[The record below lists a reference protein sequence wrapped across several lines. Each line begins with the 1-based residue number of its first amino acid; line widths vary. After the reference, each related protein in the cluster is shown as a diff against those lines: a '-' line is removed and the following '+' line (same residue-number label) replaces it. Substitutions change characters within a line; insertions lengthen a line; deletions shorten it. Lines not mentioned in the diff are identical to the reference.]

1 MCRVSKEITMY
12 SRRLTRAILLLVV
25 SSQSAFA
32 LGRASDASVTV
43 LAHGPAGLR
52 IDGKSRELSVEDDGT
67 TVTFKVPL
75 APIDTGIGLRNRH
88 MRESLEAERFPVASL
103 RIRRS
108 EIAFPRDGAPTQGTV
123 KGELTLHGQSHPA
136 LVRYQASRDGTGK
149 VRVHGSLHLDLRD
162 FAVNRPSYLGVT
174 VAPEVEITVEAV
186 LEDA

>member
-1 MCRVSKEITMY
+1 MC
-12 SRRLTRAILLLVV
+12 SRRFTTAILLLVA
-25 SSQSAFA
+25 SAPTAFA

-52 IDGKSRELSVEDDGT
+52 VDGKSRELSVEDDGT
-67 TVTFKVPL
+67 TLTFKVPL

-88 MRESLEAERFPVASL
+88 MRESLEAERFPVALL
-103 RIRRS
+103 RVPKA

-123 KGELTLHGQSHPA
+123 RGELTLHGQSHPA

>member
-1 MCRVSKEITMY
+1 MC
-12 SRRLTRAILLLVV
+12 SRRITSAILLLVV
-25 SSQSAFA
+25 SSQPVFA

-52 IDGKSRELSVEDDGT
+52 IDGRSRELSVEDDGA

-103 RIRRS
+103 RVRRS
-108 EIAFPRDGAPTQGTV
+108 VIAFPRDGAPTQGTV
-123 KGELTLHGQSHPA
+123 RGELTLHGQSHSSV
-136 LVRYQASRDGTGK
+136 VRYQASRDGTGK
-149 VRVHGSLHLDLRD
+149 VRVRGSLQLDLRD
-162 FAVNRPSYLGVT
+162 FGVNRPSYLGVT
-174 VAPEVEITVEAV
+174 VAPEVEIAVEAL